1 MISVTIKGLS
11 LLQFDNLNRFP
22 EILHFSTTRIGGK
35 SEANYSSLN
44 LGLNSGDSPDR
55 VILNRETLCS
65 ALEIK
70 SDSFIFP
77 KQTHTATVKVI
88 TKLFLSAS
96 IAERKHYLLDTD
108 AVITALHSICIAVK
122 TADCVPVLLFDPKQ
136 KVIAA
141 IHAGWRGTSQ
151 NIVVETIQKM
161 GEEFGSSPADLIA
174 GIGPS
179 ISPAVYEVGA
189 DVHSQFDSAFYRD
202 TNPVIKEKKL
212 LNLWEANRQQLLR
225 AGVPTGQIE
234 LAQICTLSDPERF
247 FSARRDG
254 AKTGRMGTGI
264 MLKE

>member
-11 LLQFDNLNRFP
+11 LLKFVNLNRFP
-22 EILHFSTTRIGGK
+22 EILHFSTTRSGGSSK
-35 SEANYSSLN
+35 ANYSSLN
-44 LGLNSGDSPDR
+44 LGLNSGDNPEN
-55 VILNRETLCS
+55 VFANREMLCNI
-65 ALEIK
+65 LEIK
-70 SDSFIFP
+70 PEQLILP
-77 KQTHTATVKVI
+77 KQTHSATVKVI
-88 TKLFLSAS
+88 RDEFLTLSD
-96 IAERKHYLLDTD
+96 EFKKRFLQETD
-108 AVITALHSICIAVK
+108 AILTDLRGVCITIK
-122 TADCVPVLLFDPKQ
+122 TADCVPLLLFDPKH

-161 GEEFGSSPADLIA
+161 VEEFGSSPADLIA

-189 DVHSQFDSAFYRD
+189 DVHSQFDPVFYRD
-202 TNPVIKEKKL
+202 TYPVRKDKKL

-264 MLKE
+264 MLK